1 MREEKP
7 GYLPVAAFKS
17 GPPSNSRY
25 KMIEIE
31 GENMSQNLVDATLA
45 PAVDTEE
52 FIATDTSVTSTS
64 RTEVLQEAFREQLEA
79 LVSDLPGRWS
89 ERIGQARGDTCIET
103 TFGGTGLNIE
113 DGNRGL
119 APIINLLTTGSTGS
133 IYWNPA
139 KEMDLVSDQARVKR
153 TVFETDLNEPVV
165 VVQGK
170 LPDELVTDG
179 TVMGPSPYIRRMLS
193 VYDVKDFLGRL
204 TAPEPRFSLEH
215 VERIAL
221 AVPDSD
227 LDGSEMSNREA
238 ACSER
243 YLELIDK
250 LAEHGIRARPE
261 SEGERFQ
268 DVLRSRLQERTEPIQ
283 QPL

>member
-1 MREEKP
+1 
-7 GYLPVAAFKS
+7 
-17 GPPSNSRY
+17 
-25 KMIEIE
+25 MIEIE

-153 TVFETDLNEPVV
+153 TTQRIELNVFVFGPVA
-165 VVQGK
+165 
-170 LPDELVTDG
+170 
-179 TVMGPSPYIRRMLS
+179 M
-193 VYDVKDFLGRL
+193 
-204 TAPEPRFSLEH
+204 
-215 VERIAL
+215 
-221 AVPDSD
+221 
-227 LDGSEMSNREA
+227 
-238 ACSER
+238 
-243 YLELIDK
+243 
-250 LAEHGIRARPE
+250 RP
-261 SEGERFQ
+261 
-268 DVLRSRLQERTEPIQ
+268 
-283 QPL
+283 